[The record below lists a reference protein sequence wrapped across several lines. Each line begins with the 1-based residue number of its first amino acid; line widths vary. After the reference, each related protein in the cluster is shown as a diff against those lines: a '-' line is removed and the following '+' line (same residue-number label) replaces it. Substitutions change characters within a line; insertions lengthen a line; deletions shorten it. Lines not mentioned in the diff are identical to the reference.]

1 MSREIEKSEMRA
13 HKTARD
19 MIGQETSR
27 QQRPFVKREE
37 KQMKNIE
44 RTKTSGRQKW
54 GSMLD

>member
-13 HKTARD
+13 HKTAQD

-37 KQMKNIE
+37 KKMKNIK

-54 GSMLD
+54 GSVLD